1 MRNKNIEEKI
11 KINQC
16 EEINRIETV
25 SETEDQANL
34 YLINHNFNLPWLNTP
49 VPDSVLSSIK
59 HNVIVTPSN
68 ENGQRKQV
76 ALSGRSWSDIDLH
89 STSSTGSTVYQ
100 PNLLVPRHNTA
111 LVSPNSVT
119 NHPIKKDDIN
129 IPNNGV
135 IKIKHIVTEIIGISL
150 VLIIISTCVSLKTLR
165 NMSKN
170 ETIPVTHEIS
180 RSSVKS
186 DDVYKL
192 FNPFTIRPNKT
203 RDRAPQPTSLPRPN
217 NRGGYPPVSEISQL
231 TTSGGISSVDETQS
245 TIPGMVSG
253 TTTKPMPGINTL
265 MPVTPVVATS
275 RRWIRW

>member
-1 MRNKNIEEKI
+1 MSLGHV
-11 KINQC
+11 
-16 EEINRIETV
+16 TV

-68 ENGQRKQV
+68 ENRQRKQV

-129 IPNNGV
+129 ISNNGV

-170 ETIPVTHEIS
+170 ETIPVTQEIS

-192 FNPFTIRPNKT
+192 FKLNPFTIRPPN
-203 RDRAPQPTSLPRPN
+203 RAPQPTSRPCPN
-217 NRGGYPPVSEISQL
+217 NRGGYPPVSEMDQL
-231 TTSGGISSVDETQS
+231 TTSGVDGAHHTTS
-245 TIPGMVSG
+245 GKTTVSG
-253 TTTKPMPGINTL
+253 TSTTSGVNGAHPT
-265 MPVTPVVATS
+265 
-275 RRWIRW
+275 

>member
-1 MRNKNIEEKI
+1 MNIY
-11 KINQC
+11 
-16 EEINRIETV
+16 EEINRIDTV

-34 YLINHNFNLPWLNTP
+34 YLTNHNFNSPWLSTP

-68 ENGQRKQV
+68 EKLECGQGKQV

-89 STSSTGSTVYQ
+89 STSSTGSTVYR

-129 IPNNGV
+129 ISNNGV

-170 ETIPVTHEIS
+170 
-180 RSSVKS
+180 
-186 DDVYKL
+186 
-192 FNPFTIRPNKT
+192 
-203 RDRAPQPTSLPRPN
+203 
-217 NRGGYPPVSEISQL
+217 
-231 TTSGGISSVDETQS
+231 
-245 TIPGMVSG
+245 
-253 TTTKPMPGINTL
+253 
-265 MPVTPVVATS
+265 
-275 RRWIRW
+275 